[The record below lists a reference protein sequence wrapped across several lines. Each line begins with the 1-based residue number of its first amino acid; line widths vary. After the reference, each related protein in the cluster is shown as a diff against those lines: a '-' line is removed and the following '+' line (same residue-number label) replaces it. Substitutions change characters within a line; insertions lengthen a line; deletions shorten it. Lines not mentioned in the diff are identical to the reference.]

1 MGVEVKINLDNSP
14 EYEDMIKFG
23 IMRGLEAAGGNC
35 EGYAK
40 DECPVDTGR
49 LRDSIAHQLEGYD
62 SVVIGT
68 NVEYGIYVHEGTHR
82 MAGRP
87 FLRNAAQNHAQEY
100 ADLIRQSLE
109 A

>member
-1 MGVEVKINLDNSP
+1 MEIEIRLDESDK
-14 EYEDMIKFG
+14 YADMIKFG
-23 IMRGLEAAGGNC
+23 IMRGLEAAGAQC

-40 DECPVDTGR
+40 GECPVDTGR
-49 LRDSIAHQLEGYD
+49 LRDSITHQLEGYD
-62 SVVIGT
+62 SVIVGT

-87 FLRNAAQNHAQEY
+87 FLRNAAQNHAEEY

>member
-1 MGVEVKINLDNSP
+1 MSAEVRINIDNSQN
-14 EYEDMIKFG
+14 YAGMIAFG
-23 IMRGLEAAGGNC
+23 IMRGLEAAGGKC

-49 LRDSIAHQLEGYD
+49 LRDSITHQLEDHD

-68 NVEYGIYVHEGTHR
+68 DVEYGIYVHEGTSR

-100 ADLIRQSLE
+100 ADLVKQSLE